1 MGVVDCVTKRLL
13 WLQGMSPFPSSILM
27 KEEEVVDVV
36 VVEELRMSERDSSL
50 MTKRGDESLLCLLLE
65 EAIGLRKAL
74 LALVAVSFMKLE
86 EVEVAK
92 DEGEKAAE

>member
-1 MGVVDCVTKRLL
+1 M
-13 WLQGMSPFPSSILM
+13 
-27 KEEEVVDVV
+27 DVV

-50 MTKRGDESLLCLLLE
+50 MTKRGDESLLRLLLE

-74 LALVAVSFMKLE
+74 LVLVAVSFMKLE
-86 EVEVAK
+86 EAGAAK

>member
-1 MGVVDCVTKRLL
+1 MVEDLAMSRAE
-13 WLQGMSPFPSSILM
+13 GMSPFPSSILM

-50 MTKRGDESLLCLLLE
+50 MTKRGDESLLRLLLE

-74 LALVAVSFMKLE
+74 LVLVAVSFMKLE
-86 EVEVAK
+86 EAGAAK